1 MAKIKCKFC
10 AEPDFFEKILTPTPT
25 DRILNGAIRR
35 YGNHWPKGR
44 KPKTIK
50 PPKGVT
56 NFMSFPIDT
65 RQVVTLKSPEIKRGK
80 YHIRTVTDADMTPA
94 YDGFKIEIIGIESKI
109 KPPMPSGAFFSVTTT
124 GEGKDASYVSYNA
137 ARITHRDSNIVIE
150 SHWTPEHG
158 RIVTLRGFESVSTNP
173 QELSIINTA
182 LKFYRREP
190 RGGAKITEDMF
201 RVALAKIGK
210 DAKQKEVATALGITE
225 RGLER
230 WRSRRGISSWQQ
242 LIERFDQADHK
253 KVASSRL

>member
-10 AEPDFFEKILTPTPT
+10 ADPDFFEGILTPTPT
-25 DRILNGAIRR
+25 DRLISLHGAIRR
-35 YGNHWPKGR
+35 YGNHWPKVR

-50 PPKGVT
+50 PPKGAT
-56 NFMSFPIDT
+56 NFMSFPTDP
-65 RQVVTLKSPEIKRGK
+65 RQAVTLKSPEIKRGK
-80 YHIRTVTDADMTPA
+80 YHIRTVIDADMTPA
-94 YDGFKIEIIGIESKI
+94 YAGFKIEIIGIESKT
-109 KPPMPSGAFFSVTTT
+109 KPPMPSGAFFSITHK
-124 GEGKDASYVSYNA
+124 GEGKDAEYVSYNA

-201 RVALAKIGK
+201 RVTLAKTGK
-210 DAKQKEVATALGITE
+210 DAKQKEVANALGVSE
-225 RGLER
+225 RGLEK
-230 WRSRRGISSWQQ
+230 WRTRQGIISWQE
-242 LIERFDQADHK
+242 LVERYNHPEHK
-253 KVASSRL
+253 TA